1 MVNAWTVFATKT
13 HNELKKKN
21 PDQKFKHS
29 LKYAA
34 KLYKKNK
41 SSKNKK
47 GGADMPMDKMPDMK
61 IDPVSKMEGMHD
73 APVGSGT
80 KTTTGG
86 AKMEPLAPAEYSESA
101 MNSEDK
107 IIMNGG
113 KSKKNRKSKKEKKN
127 SSRKKR

>member
-41 SSKNKK
+41 SS
-47 GGADMPMDKMPDMK
+47 
-61 IDPVSKMEGMHD
+61 
-73 APVGSGT
+73 
-80 KTTTGG
+80 
-86 AKMEPLAPAEYSESA
+86 
-101 MNSEDK
+101 
-107 IIMNGG
+107 
-113 KSKKNRKSKKEKKN
+113 
-127 SSRKKR
+127 